1 MRPNCEG
8 TRQRTFSAAT
18 SERRVEPQRGDA
30 KFQHPLSTFQEAPL
44 GRGLSSDQFIEKNFL
59 YLLLASVLLHAVVF
73 SAFFF
78 LPKEPQQFLSE
89 PTFIDLQDMP
99 ELETP
104 PQQPTP
110 EQARPSDQRR
120 RVTKETAP
128 RPLPPSQAPSA
139 KRSSS
144 ATARVQSAPGLP
156 GAAADRTPQPSTV
169 GSSISELL
177 RRKPQ
182 PQAEGGG
189 GSATGKLQP
198 NLMPSA
204 TKMAR
209 LEENYRRRF
218 ADDIDEGTTRFLN
231 TDDIQFG
238 SFLRRF
244 ETAVYGVWRYP
255 QEAALQGIEGVTPVK
270 ITFNRNG
277 EIVKVQLLEGSGSR
291 ILDDEVFRTLRL
303 IGPMGNFPR
312 SYSKDEFNL
321 IAFFQYGSARSR
333 LR

>member
-1 MRPNCEG
+1 M
-8 TRQRTFSAAT
+8 
-18 SERRVEPQRGDA
+18 
-30 KFQHPLSTFQEAPL
+30 
-44 GRGLSSDQFIEKNFL
+44 EKNFL
-59 YLLLASVLLHAVVF
+59 YLLLASVVLHAVLF
-73 SAFFF
+73 SLFYFW
-78 LPKEPQQFLSE
+78 PREPQQLLSE

-99 ELETP
+99 ELKAI
-104 PQQPTP
+104 PQQPEP
-110 EQARPSDQRR
+110 EQARPSDQRQ
-120 RVTKETAP
+120 RVTRETAP
-128 RPLPPSQAPSA
+128 RPALPAPTPPP
-139 KRSSS
+139 KRTPS
-144 ATARVQSAPGLP
+144 ATARVQPAPGAP
-156 GAAADRTPQPSTV
+156 GGSAGRLPQPPAA
-169 GSSISELL
+169 GSSVSELL

-182 PQAEGGG
+182 PQTEETGGGSG

-204 TKMAR
+204 TRMAR

-277 EIVKVQLLEGSGSR
+277 EIVKVQLLESSGSR

-312 SYSKDEFNL
+312 SYAKDEFNL
-321 IAFFQYGSARSR
+321 IAFFQYGNARSR

>member
-1 MRPNCEG
+1 MRS
-8 TRQRTFSAAT
+8 F
-18 SERRVEPQRGDA
+18 
-30 KFQHPLSTFQEAPL
+30 KHPLVTFQEVSL
-44 GRGLSSDQFIEKNFL
+44 SRGLSSDQFVEKNFL
-59 YLLLASVLLHAVVF
+59 YLLLASVVLHVVLF
-73 SAFFF
+73 SALYFW
-78 LPKEPQQFLSE
+78 PKEQQQLLSE
-89 PTFIDLQDMP
+89 PTFIDLQDMT
-99 ELETP
+99 ELKAI
-104 PQQPTP
+104 PQQPEP

-120 RVTKETAP
+120 RVTRETAP
-128 RPLPPSQAPSA
+128 RPVPQAQAPSV
-139 KRSSS
+139 KSSPS
-144 ATARVQSAPGLP
+144 ATARVQPAPGAP
-156 GAAADRTPQPSTV
+156 GGATGRTAQPSAT
-169 GSSISELL
+169 GSSVSELL

-182 PQAEGGG
+182 AEGAGNG
-189 GSATGKLQP
+189 SGDGSATGKVRP

-204 TKMAR
+204 TRMAR

-218 ADDIDEGTTRFLN
+218 ADDIDDGTTRFLN

-277 EIVKVQLLEGSGSR
+277 EIVKVQLLESSGSR

-303 IGPMGNFPR
+303 VGPMGTFPR
-312 SYSKDEFNL
+312 SYGKDEFNL
-321 IAFFQYGSARSR
+321 IAFFQYGNARSR